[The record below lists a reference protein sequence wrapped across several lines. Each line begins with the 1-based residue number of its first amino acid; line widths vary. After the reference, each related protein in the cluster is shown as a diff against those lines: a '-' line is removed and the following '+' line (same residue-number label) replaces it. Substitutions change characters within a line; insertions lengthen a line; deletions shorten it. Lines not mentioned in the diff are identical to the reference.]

1 MGRQARFT
9 EERILDAALET
20 VAREGVA
27 GATVAA
33 IAARLGA
40 PVGSIY
46 HRFPSRD
53 LLLARL
59 WIRCVQRFQEGFLD
73 ALAAGDLERAAVHT
87 PRWCREHLAEA
98 RVLLLHRPADLVA
111 RWPAELGEE
120 LAALDAR
127 TAGALTAAAGG
138 APELPATPGLPGPSG
153 LPDPFVPSDPS
164 VPSGRE
170 RLVFALVD
178 VPYGAVRRH
187 LAAGQAPPPLVDA
200 LVLRTCR
207 AVLSP

>member
-1 MGRQARFT
+1 MVVGRPARFT

-20 VAREGVA
+20 VAHEGVA

-33 IAARLGA
+33 IAARLEA

-59 WIRCVQRFQEGFLD
+59 WIRCVRRFQEGFLD

-127 TAGALTAAAGG
+127 TAGALTAAA
-138 APELPATPGLPGPSG
+138 ADPAAHA
-153 LPDPFVPSDPS
+153 DAADAADA
-164 VPSGRE
+164 SGRE
-170 RLVFALVD
+170 RLLFALVD
-178 VPYGAVRRH
+178 VPHGAVRRH
-187 LAAGQAPPPLVDA
+187 LAAGEAPPPGVDA

-207 AVLSP
+207 AVLTP